1 MTFAENVNYWQTS
14 RTGPDAWL
22 EKAKREIK
30 RAGGEMAGSAMV
42 EDEFTGR
49 AGFMLA
55 FQIGADRFKLVWPV
69 LKPRRGSIRAAKI
82 QAATALYH
90 EVKAACVKAK
100 FLGARSAFLGYLVLP
115 DGRTAAQTA
124 DVELVEA
131 LPQMLLAAGGDY
143 AR

>member
-1 MTFAENVNYWQTS
+1 MKNIFAEDVNYWQTS
-14 RTGPDAWL
+14 RTGLDAWL

-55 FQIGADRFKLVWPV
+55 FQIGTDRFKLVWPV

-82 QAATALYH
+82 QAARRFITKLKRRAS
-90 EVKAACVKAK
+90 K
-100 FLGARSAFLGYLVLP
+100 RNSW
-115 DGRTAAQTA
+115 GR
-124 DVELVEA
+124 VPLF
-131 LPQMLLAAGGDY
+131 
-143 AR
+143 